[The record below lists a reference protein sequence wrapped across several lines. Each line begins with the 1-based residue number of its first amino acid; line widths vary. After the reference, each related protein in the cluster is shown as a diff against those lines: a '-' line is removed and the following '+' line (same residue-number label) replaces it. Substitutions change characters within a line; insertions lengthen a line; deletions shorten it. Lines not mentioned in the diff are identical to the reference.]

1 MTEAPNHLSAED
13 EKKLRQLEQF
23 GQRIDEAEHKLDG
36 KPSII
41 AQTNR
46 DSGLAWRV
54 MVDIIA
60 GPAVGLLIGYALD
73 KVTGL
78 SPLFILLCFF
88 LGMGGGFLNAY
99 KTATKKTNAVGFKQ
113 KK

>member
-1 MTEAPNHLSAED
+1 MDQAHNHLSAED
-13 EKKLRQLEQF
+13 EKKLRQLEKF
-23 GQRIDEAEHKLDG
+23 GQRIDAAEEKLDG
-36 KPSII
+36 KPSVI
-41 AQTNR
+41 AQANR

-60 GPAVGLLIGYALD
+60 GPAVGLLVGYALD
-73 KVTGL
+73 KATGL

-99 KTATKKTNAVGFKQ
+99 KTATKKSNAVGFK
-113 KK
+113 KEK